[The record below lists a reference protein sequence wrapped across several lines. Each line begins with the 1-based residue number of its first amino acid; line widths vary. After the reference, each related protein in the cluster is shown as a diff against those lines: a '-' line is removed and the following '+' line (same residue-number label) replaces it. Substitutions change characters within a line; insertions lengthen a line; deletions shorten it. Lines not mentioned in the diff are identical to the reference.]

1 MKLLAVQ
8 ARVAHHMLDQPLQQK
23 GAIPF
28 RVCLRQCRIIKG
40 ERKVDQL
47 LARLIGG
54 SQDLGPRAIIVKLR
68 PRIIILRRTGKAG
81 RSGSTL
87 VGSHHPLRLISI
99 PVGNMGHERFGG
111 PAIRHAPSLDLVLL

>member
-47 LARLIGG
+47 LAGVIGCG
-54 SQDLGPRAIIVKLR
+54 QNLRPRAVIVKLCA
-68 PRIIILRRTGKAG
+68 RIVILWRTGKAG
-81 RSGSTL
+81 RSGCTL
-87 VGSHHPLRLISI
+87 VSSNHPLRLISI